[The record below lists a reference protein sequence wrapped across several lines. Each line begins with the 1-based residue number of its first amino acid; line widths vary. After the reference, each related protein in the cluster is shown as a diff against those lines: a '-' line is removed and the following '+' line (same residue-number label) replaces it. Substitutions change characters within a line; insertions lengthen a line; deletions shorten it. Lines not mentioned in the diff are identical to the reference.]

1 MESILRGEEVLM
13 ENLSRNVQNVLSILA
28 QNIF

>member
-13 ENLSRNVQNVLSILA
+13 ENLSRNVQNVRSILA
-28 QNIF
+28 QNI